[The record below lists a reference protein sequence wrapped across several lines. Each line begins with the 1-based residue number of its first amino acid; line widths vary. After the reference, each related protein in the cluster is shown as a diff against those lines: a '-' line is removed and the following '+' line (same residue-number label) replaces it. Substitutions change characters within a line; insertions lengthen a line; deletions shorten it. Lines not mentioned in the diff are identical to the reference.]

1 MSTNLSP
8 LSNMN
13 CDVAVIG
20 GGPGGAALATFLAR
34 AGHRCTIFEQAKFP
48 RYHIGESL
56 IPHTHGI
63 FERLGLL
70 PQLRASCFPVKHSVR
85 FVSHNG
91 KESVPFYFS
100 ETIHGERART
110 WQVERSQFDCMMLDH
125 ARANGVEI
133 HEQISID
140 KVIFENAQAAGLQVV
155 SGDGSR
161 ADVSAKVVVDASG
174 RACVIG
180 RQLGLRSPLPELRK
194 ASVWGY
200 FRGGKRLPGI
210 DAGET
215 TMFLI
220 PGGGWFW
227 YIPLPDDIVSV
238 GIVADPEYVFL
249 LSDDMEDAFTRE
261 VALCAPLAD
270 RLSAAERVGPV
281 RGSRHLAYL
290 NRQTCGDGWVMI
302 GDARAFLDPIYSS
315 GLYLALGSAE
325 LAAQC
330 IDDALKNDDVSAA
343 RLGRFEPALW
353 KGVDVVRR
361 LIHAFY
367 DPAFSFPKFAER
379 FPEHRAA
386 LIDCLVGDVIKDM
399 SAFTA
404 ALAQMTPPPPAVGLQ
419 HREIVRTD
427 PGRRAERLRA
437 SKSMIIGPKQE
448 SPGAGFKTN
457 LHWEK
462 TTDLKSL

>member
-1 MSTNLSP
+1 MNTNPSSLAHTSH
-8 LSNMN
+8 
-13 CDVAVIG
+13 DVAVIG

-34 AGHRCTIFEQAKFP
+34 AGHRCVIFEQSKFP

-63 FERLGLL
+63 FDRLGLL
-70 PQLRASCFPVKHSVR
+70 PQLRASAFPVKHSVR
-85 FVSHNG
+85 FVSHGG

-100 ETIHGERART
+100 ETIPGERART
-110 WQVERSQFDCMMLDH
+110 WQVERSQFDTVMLDH
-125 ARANGVEI
+125 ARVSGVEV
-133 HEQISID
+133 HEQTSID
-140 KVIFENAQAAGLQVV
+140 KVLFEGGRAVGVQTV
-155 SGDGSR
+155 SADGSR
-161 ADVSAKVVVDASG
+161 AEARSKVVVDASG
-174 RACVIG
+174 RACIIG

-194 ASVWGY
+194 ASTWGY
-200 FRGGKRLPGI
+200 YRGGKRLPGI

-227 YIPLPDDIVSV
+227 YIPLPDDMVSV
-238 GIVADPEYVFL
+238 GIVADPEYVFSE
-249 LSDDMEDAFTRE
+249 SDDMEAAFTRE
-261 VALCAPLAD
+261 VSLCAPLAD
-270 RLSAAERVGPV
+270 RLSAATRVGPV

-330 IDDALKNDDVSAA
+330 IDDALKTNDVSAA
-343 RLGRFEPALW
+343 RLGAFEPALW

-367 DPAFSFPKFAER
+367 DPNFSFPKFAER
-379 FPEHRAA
+379 FPEHRGA
-386 LIDCLVGDVIKDM
+386 LIDCLIGDVIKDM

-404 ALAQMTPPPPAVGLQ
+404 ALEQMTPPPPPLGSNIAKPSAPEL
-419 HREIVRTD
+419 
-427 PGRRAERLRA
+427 A
-437 SKSMIIGPKQE
+437 SV
-448 SPGAGFKTN
+448 
-457 LHWEK
+457 
-462 TTDLKSL
+462 

>member
-1 MSTNLSP
+1 MNTNASSLF
-8 LSNMN
+8 NTN
-13 CDVAVIG
+13 YDVAVIG

-34 AGHRCTIFEQAKFP
+34 AGHRCVIFEQSKFP

-63 FERLGLL
+63 FDRLGLL
-70 PQLRASCFPVKHSVR
+70 PQLRASAFPVKHSVR
-85 FVSHNG
+85 FVSHGG

-100 ETIHGERART
+100 ETIPGERART
-110 WQVERSQFDCMMLDH
+110 WQVERSQFDTMMLDH
-125 ARANGVEI
+125 ARASGVEV
-133 HEQISID
+133 HEQTSID
-140 KVIFENAQAAGLQVV
+140 KVLF
-155 SGDGSR
+155 DGGR
-161 ADVSAKVVVDASG
+161 AVGVQTVSADGTRAEVRSKVVVDASG
-174 RACVIG
+174 RACIIG

-194 ASVWGY
+194 ASAWGY

-227 YIPLPDDIVSV
+227 YIPLPDDMVSV
-238 GIVADPEYVFL
+238 GIVADPEYVFSE
-249 LSDDMEDAFTRE
+249 SDDMEAAFTRE

-330 IDDALKNDDVSAA
+330 IDDALKNNDVSAA
-343 RLGRFEPALW
+343 RLGAFEPALW

-367 DPAFSFPKFAER
+367 DPNFSFPKFAER
-379 FPEHRAA
+379 FPEHRGA
-386 LIDCLVGDVIKDM
+386 LIDCLIGDVIKDM

-404 ALAQMTPPPPAVGLQ
+404 ALEQMTPPPPPLGSN
-419 HREIVRTD
+419 I
-427 PGRRAERLRA
+427 P
-437 SKSMIIGPKQE
+437 KSIAPELATM
-448 SPGAGFKTN
+448 
-457 LHWEK
+457 
-462 TTDLKSL
+462 

>member
-1 MSTNLSP
+1 MNTNPTSQP
-8 LSNMN
+8 ITN

-34 AGHRCTIFEQAKFP
+34 AGHHCVIFEQSKFP

-63 FERLGLL
+63 FDRLGLL
-70 PQLRASCFPVKHSVR
+70 PQLRASAFPVKHSVR
-85 FVSHNG
+85 FVSHGG

-100 ETIHGERART
+100 ETIPGERART
-110 WQVERSQFDCMMLDH
+110 WQVERSQFDTMMLDH
-125 ARANGVEI
+125 ARAGGVEV
-133 HEQISID
+133 HEQTSID
-140 KVIFENAQAAGLQVV
+140 KVLFE
-155 SGDGSR
+155 DSR
-161 ADVSAKVVVDASG
+161 AVGVQTVSADGARSEIRAKVVVDASG
-174 RACVIG
+174 RACIIG

-194 ASVWGY
+194 ASAWGY

-227 YIPLPDDIVSV
+227 YIPLPDDMVSV
-238 GIVADPEYVFL
+238 GIVADPEYVFSQ
-249 LSDDMEDAFTRE
+249 SDDMEAAFTRE

-270 RLSAAERVGPV
+270 RLSAATRVGPV

-330 IDDALKNDDVSAA
+330 IDDALKNNDVSAA
-343 RLGRFEPALW
+343 RLGAFEPALW
-353 KGVDVVRR
+353 KGVNVVRR

-367 DPAFSFPKFAER
+367 DPNFSFPKFAER

-386 LIDCLVGDVIKDM
+386 LIDCLIGDVIKDM

-404 ALAQMTPPPPAVGLQ
+404 ALEQMTPPPPPLGSNIPKSIAPQ
-419 HREIVRTD
+419 M
-427 PGRRAERLRA
+427 A
-437 SKSMIIGPKQE
+437 SV
-448 SPGAGFKTN
+448 
-457 LHWEK
+457 
-462 TTDLKSL
+462 

>member
-1 MSTNLSP
+1 MSTTSSS
-8 LSNMN
+8 SNVPSSQ

-34 AGHRCTIFEQAKFP
+34 AGHRCIVFERDKFP

-56 IPHTHGI
+56 IPHTFGI
-63 FERLGLL
+63 FERLGFLD
-70 PQLRASCFPVKHSVR
+70 QLRASAFPVKHSVR
-85 FVSHNG
+85 FVSPAG
-91 KESVPFYFS
+91 KESTPFYFS
-100 ETIHGERART
+100 ETIPGDRART
-110 WQVERSQFDCMMLDH
+110 WQVERSRFDEMMLNH
-125 ARANGVEI
+125 ARANGVEV
-133 HEQISID
+133 HEQIGID
-140 KVIFENAQAAGLQVV
+140 KVIFEN
-155 SGDGSR
+155 SR
-161 ADVSAKVVVDASG
+161 AVGVQTITRDGARREVRAKVVVDASG

-180 RQLGLRSPLPELRK
+180 HQLGLRCPLPELRK
-194 ASVWGY
+194 ASAWGY

-238 GIVADPEYVFL
+238 GIVADPEYVFMGG
-249 LSDDMEDAFTRE
+249 DDMEAAFTRE
-261 VALCAPLAD
+261 VRKCVPLWD
-270 RLSAAERVGPV
+270 RLAAATRVGPI

-290 NRQTCGDGWVMI
+290 NRKTCGDGWVMI

-325 LAAQC
+325 LAAGC
-330 IDDALKNDDVSAA
+330 IDDALKHGDVSAA
-343 RLGRFEPALW
+343 RLGAFEPALW

-367 DPAFSFPKFAER
+367 DPNFSFPKFADR
-379 FPEHRAA
+379 YPQHRAA
-386 LIDCLVGDVIKDM
+386 LIDCLVGDVIKDL

-404 ALAQMTPPPPAVGLQ
+404 SLAEMTPPPPPL
-419 HREIVRTD
+419 
-427 PGRRAERLRA
+427 
-437 SKSMIIGPKQE
+437 
-448 SPGAGFKTN
+448 GAN
-457 LHWEK
+457 LAQGSNPVL
-462 TTDLKSL
+462 TGA

>member
-1 MSTNLSP
+1 MNTNPPSR
-8 LSNMN
+8 SITNY
-13 CDVAVIG
+13 DVAVIG

-34 AGHRCTIFEQAKFP
+34 AGHRCVIFEQSKFP

-63 FERLGLL
+63 FDRLGLL
-70 PQLRASCFPVKHSVR
+70 PQLRASAFPVKHSVR
-85 FVSHNG
+85 FVSHGG

-100 ETIHGERART
+100 ETIPGERART
-110 WQVERSQFDCMMLDH
+110 WQVERSQFDTMMLDH
-125 ARANGVEI
+125 ARAGGVEV
-133 HEQISID
+133 HEQTSID
-140 KVIFENAQAAGLQVV
+140 KVLFENSSAVGVQTV
-155 SGDGSR
+155 SADGARSEVR
-161 ADVSAKVVVDASG
+161 AKVVVDASG
-174 RACVIG
+174 RACIIG

-194 ASVWGY
+194 ASAWGY

-227 YIPLPDDIVSV
+227 YIPLPDDMVSV
-238 GIVADPEYVFL
+238 GIVADPEYVFSE
-249 LSDDMEDAFTRE
+249 SDDMQAAFTRE
-261 VALCAPLAD
+261 VAKCAPLAD
-270 RLSAAERVGPV
+270 RLSAATRVGPV

-330 IDDALKNDDVSAA
+330 IDDALKNNDVSAA
-343 RLGRFEPALW
+343 RLGAFEPALW

-367 DPAFSFPKFAER
+367 DPNFSFPKFAER

-386 LIDCLVGDVIKDM
+386 LIDCLIGDVIKDM

-404 ALAQMTPPPPAVGLQ
+404 ALAQMTPPPPPLGSNIPKPSAPELVG
-419 HREIVRTD
+419 V
-427 PGRRAERLRA
+427 
-437 SKSMIIGPKQE
+437 
-448 SPGAGFKTN
+448 
-457 LHWEK
+457 
-462 TTDLKSL
+462 

>member
-1 MSTNLSP
+1 MNTNPS
-8 LSNMN
+8 SRSITNY
-13 CDVAVIG
+13 DVAVIG

-34 AGHRCTIFEQAKFP
+34 AGHRCVIFEQSKFP

-63 FERLGLL
+63 FDRLGLL
-70 PQLRASCFPVKHSVR
+70 PQLRSSAFPVKHSVR
-85 FVSHNG
+85 FVAHGG

-100 ETIHGERART
+100 ETIPGERAST
-110 WQVERSQFDCMMLDH
+110 WQVERSQFDTMMLDH
-125 ARANGVEI
+125 AHANGVEV
-133 HEQISID
+133 HEQTSID
-140 KVIFENAQAAGLQVV
+140 KVLFE
-155 SGDGSR
+155 DSR
-161 ADVSAKVVVDASG
+161 AVGVQTVSADGARSEVRAKVVVDASG
-174 RACVIG
+174 RACIIG

-194 ASVWGY
+194 ASAWGY
-200 FRGGKRLPGI
+200 YRGGKRLPGI

-227 YIPLPDDIVSV
+227 YIPLPDDMVSV
-238 GIVADPEYVFL
+238 GIVADPEYVFSE
-249 LSDDMEDAFTRE
+249 SDDMEAAFTRE
-261 VALCAPLAD
+261 VGLCAPLAD
-270 RLSAAERVGPV
+270 RLSAATRVGPV

-290 NRQTCGDGWVMI
+290 NRQTCGAGWVMI

-330 IDDALKNDDVSAA
+330 IDDALKNNDVSAA
-343 RLGRFEPALW
+343 RLGAFEPALW

-367 DPAFSFPKFAER
+367 DPNFSFPKFAER

-386 LIDCLVGDVIKDM
+386 LIDCLIGDVIKDM

-404 ALAQMTPPPPAVGLQ
+404 ALAQMTPPPPPLGSNIPKSIAPEL
-419 HREIVRTD
+419 
-427 PGRRAERLRA
+427 A
-437 SKSMIIGPKQE
+437 SV
-448 SPGAGFKTN
+448 
-457 LHWEK
+457 
-462 TTDLKSL
+462 

>member
-1 MSTNLSP
+1 MNTNPSSLSIT
-8 LSNMN
+8 NY
-13 CDVAVIG
+13 DVAVIG

-34 AGHRCTIFEQAKFP
+34 AGHRCVIFEQAQFP

-63 FERLGLL
+63 FDRLGLL
-70 PQLRASCFPVKHSVR
+70 PKLRASAFPVKHSVR
-85 FVSHNG
+85 FVSDSG

-100 ETIHGERART
+100 ETIPGERART
-110 WQVERSQFDCMMLDH
+110 WQVERSQFDTMMLDH
-125 ARANGVEI
+125 ARANGVEV
-133 HEQISID
+133 HEQTSID
-140 KVIFENAQAAGLQVV
+140 KVLF
-155 SGDGSR
+155 DGGR
-161 ADVSAKVVVDASG
+161 AVGVQTVSADGTRAEVRSKVVVDASG
-174 RACVIG
+174 RACIIG

-194 ASVWGY
+194 ASAWGY

-227 YIPLPDDIVSV
+227 YIPLPDDM
-238 GIVADPEYVFL
+238 VA
-249 LSDDMEDAFTRE
+249 AFTRE
-261 VALCAPLAD
+261 VAKCATLAD
-270 RLSAAERVGPV
+270 RLSAATRVGPV

-330 IDDALKNDDVSAA
+330 IDDALKNNDVSAA
-343 RLGRFEPALW
+343 RLGAFEPALW

-367 DPAFSFPKFAER
+367 DPNFSFPKFAAR

-404 ALAQMTPPPPAVGLQ
+404 ALAQMTPPPPPLGSNIAKSSAPEL
-419 HREIVRTD
+419 
-427 PGRRAERLRA
+427 A
-437 SKSMIIGPKQE
+437 SV
-448 SPGAGFKTN
+448 
-457 LHWEK
+457 
-462 TTDLKSL
+462 

>member
-1 MSTNLSP
+1 MNTNPTSQP
-8 LSNMN
+8 ITN

-34 AGHRCTIFEQAKFP
+34 AGHHCVIFEQSKFP

-63 FERLGLL
+63 FDRLGLL
-70 PQLRASCFPVKHSVR
+70 PQLRASAFPVKHSVR
-85 FVSHNG
+85 FVSHGG

-100 ETIHGERART
+100 ETIPGERART
-110 WQVERSQFDCMMLDH
+110 WQVERSQFDAMMLVH
-125 ARANGVEI
+125 ARVGGVEV
-133 HEQISID
+133 HEQTSID
-140 KVIFENAQAAGLQVV
+140 KVLFE
-155 SGDGSR
+155 DSR
-161 ADVSAKVVVDASG
+161 AVGVQTVSADGARSEVRAKVVVDASG
-174 RACVIG
+174 RACIIG

-194 ASVWGY
+194 ASAWGY

-227 YIPLPDDIVSV
+227 YIPLPDDMVSV
-238 GIVADPEYVFL
+238 GIVADPEYVFSQ
-249 LSDDMEDAFTRE
+249 SDDMEAAFTRE

-270 RLSAAERVGPV
+270 RLSAATRVGPV

-330 IDDALKNDDVSAA
+330 IDDALKNNDVSAA
-343 RLGRFEPALW
+343 RLGAFEPALW

-367 DPAFSFPKFAER
+367 DPNFSFPKFAER

-386 LIDCLVGDVIKDM
+386 LIDCLIGDVIKDM

-404 ALAQMTPPPPAVGLQ
+404 ALEQMTPPPPPLGSNIPKSIAP
-419 HREIVRTD
+419 EM
-427 PGRRAERLRA
+427 A
-437 SKSMIIGPKQE
+437 SV
-448 SPGAGFKTN
+448 
-457 LHWEK
+457 
-462 TTDLKSL
+462 

>member
-1 MSTNLSP
+1 
-8 LSNMN
+8 MN
-13 CDVAVIG
+13 TQASSLPKAHYDVAVIG

-34 AGHRCTIFEQAKFP
+34 HGHRCVVFEQAKFP

-63 FERLGLL
+63 FDRLGLL
-70 PQLRASCFPVKHSVR
+70 PALRASAFPVKHSVR
-85 FVSHNG
+85 FVAASG
-91 KESVPFYFS
+91 KESTPFYFS
-100 ETIHGERART
+100 ETIPGERART
-110 WQVERSQFDCMMLDH
+110 WQVERSQFDSLMLDH
-125 ARANGVEI
+125 ARANGVEV
-133 HEQISID
+133 HEEFS
-140 KVIFENAQAAGLQVV
+140 VETVLFEDRRAVGVRIVPAN
-155 SGDGSR
+155 GSPAEVR
-161 ADVSAKVVVDASG
+161 AKVVVDASG

-180 RQLGLRSPLPELRK
+180 QQLGLRSELPELRK

-200 FRGGKRLPGI
+200 YRGGKRLPGI

-227 YIPLPDDIVSV
+227 YIPLPDDTVSV
-238 GIVADPEYVFL
+238 GLVADPEYVFSQ
-249 LSDDMEDAFTRE
+249 SDDMEAAFTRE
-261 VALCAPLAD
+261 VAICAPLAD
-270 RLSAAERVGPV
+270 RLSAATRAGPV
-281 RGSRHLAYL
+281 RGTRHLAYL

-330 IDDALKNDDVSAA
+330 IDEALRCGDVSAA

-353 KGVDVVRR
+353 KGVEVVRR

-367 DPAFSFPKFAER
+367 DPSFSFPKFVER
-379 FPEHRAA
+379 FPQHRAA
-386 LIDCLVGDVIKDM
+386 LIDCLIGDVMKDL

-404 ALAQMTPPPPAVGLQ
+404 ALAQMTPPPPPLGTSAAG
-419 HREIVRTD
+419 
-427 PGRRAERLRA
+427 PG
-437 SKSMIIGPKQE
+437 
-448 SPGAGFKTN
+448 
-457 LHWEK
+457 
-462 TTDLKSL
+462 